1 MLVTLRGQRVNS
13 WRLTGCDFLRQSSD
27 IFPAL
32 NNLESAFSSFKMY
45 FQVLKEMK
53 TFRDIDLDTIMVNEK
68 YEISTFQ
75 K

>member
-13 WRLTGCDFLRQSSD
+13 WRLTGCD
-27 IFPAL
+27 FPAL

-53 TFRDIDLDTIMVNEK
+53 TFRDIDLDIIMVHEK